1 MTASPPTT
9 TLLVIRHGETRWN
22 LEERFQGHGD
32 SPLTDLGRAQA
43 GALARRLAAVP
54 VDDLICSDL
63 GRARETAALISAETG
78 HRVCSEPRL
87 RERNFGVLEGLTV
100 SQIKARY
107 NDIFER
113 LYRLNDT
120 AFVIPDGESLSQH
133 HARCSAFFT
142 ELVETHAGRRVALVA
157 HGGVL
162 DSLMRYIQ
170 NAPLE
175 KPRWFISAN
184 TSLNVVHH
192 GVFYRTVRWVIETWG
207 DVSHLDGVGHRLGL
221 A

>member
-1 MTASPPTT
+1 MSHAPQLAGRVESAVTAVRKVTDVRPE
-9 TLLVIRHGETRWN
+9 LAVI
-22 LEERFQGHGD
+22 
-32 SPLTDLGRAQA
+32 LGTGLSGLA
-43 GALARRLAAVP
+43 GQVSDAVSIGYEQLP
-54 VDDLICSDL
+54 
-63 GRARETAALISAETG
+63 GF
-78 HRVCSEPRL
+78 PRS
-87 RERNFGVLEGLTV
+87 T
-100 SQIKARY
+100 
-107 NDIFER
+107 
-113 LYRLNDT
+113 
-120 AFVIPDGESLSQH
+120 
-133 HARCSAFFT
+133 
-142 ELVETHAGRRVALVA
+142 VETHAGRRVALVV

-184 TSLNVVHH
+184 TSLNIVHH